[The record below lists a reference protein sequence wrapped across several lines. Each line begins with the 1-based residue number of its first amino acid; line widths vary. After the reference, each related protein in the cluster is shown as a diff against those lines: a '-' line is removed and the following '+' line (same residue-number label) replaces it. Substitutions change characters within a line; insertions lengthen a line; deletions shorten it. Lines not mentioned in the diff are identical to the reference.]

1 MRWIT
6 LIELSSIHHAPR
18 PTSNT
23 PIIIYLTGPGPVEP
37 STFPSLPAL
46 ALASNATVVCI
57 HYRLSAEQSYP
68 TPVHDVLAGFD
79 WVQKHLA
86 RVNVQIDHAERS
98 VETANIGVCGELVS
112 GSLATMLAL
121 TECRPTKGGV
131 KAAAV
136 GNAIVDWT
144 SIFPACANGIPP
156 AVSYREATTSAN
168 ARRVAPGWS
177 PNQHGPSLSNDG
189 LLHLR
194 SRLFTRPEKYFDPFA
209 SPLLFFRTP
218 GCDLVDDIHARQ
230 AFDHFD
236 GSSAEDSTTAHDASL
251 APAKKRRS
259 PRKYPLSGSG
269 LRLPY
274 MRFDAGIE
282 SSLLREQ
289 AEEMVDVLSKSANHW
304 DDELYGALD
313 REGVSKRVRLVERSG
328 LGLWGENE
336 LRELGT
342 WFGDVLRR

>member
-1 MRWIT
+1 MRWTT
-6 LIELSSIHHAPR
+6 LTEVFSIHHAPR

-23 PIIIYLTGPGPVEP
+23 PVIIYLTGPAPVEP
-37 STFPSLPAL
+37 STLPPLPAL

-57 HYRLSAEQSYP
+57 HYRLSTEQSYP

-86 RVNVQIDHAERS
+86 RVNVEIDHAEHP
-98 VETANIGVCGELVS
+98 VETASIGVCGELVS

-144 SIFPACANGIPP
+144 SLFPAGENGTPP
-156 AVSYREATTSAN
+156 AVSYREDREATTSPN
-168 ARRVAPGWS
+168 ARHVAPERS

-189 LLHLR
+189 LLQLR

-218 GCDLVDDIHARQ
+218 GSELASPVDDIHARQ
-230 AFDHFD
+230 AFDHHDGIAAHD
-236 GSSAEDSTTAHDASL
+236 GSL
-251 APAKKRRS
+251 AQTKRRRS
-259 PRKYPLSGSG
+259 SRKYPPSGSG

-274 MRFDAGIE
+274 MRFEAGIQ
-282 SSLLREQ
+282 SNLREQ
-289 AEEMVDVLSKSANHW
+289 GEEMVDVLNKSAKHW
-304 DDELYGALD
+304 EEESYGALD
-313 REGVSKRVRLVERSG
+313 RDAASKRVRLVERSG
-328 LGLWGENE
+328 LGLWGESE
-336 LRELGT
+336 LRELGN

>member
-1 MRWIT
+1 MP
-6 LIELSSIHHAPR
+6 LS
-18 PTSNT
+18 
-23 PIIIYLTGPGPVEP
+23 LLEP
-37 STFPSLPAL
+37 STFPCLPAL

-57 HYRLSAEQSYP
+57 HYRLSTEQSYP

-86 RVNVQIDHAERS
+86 RVNVQIDHAEHP

-131 KAAAV
+131 KAAAL

-144 SIFPACANGIPP
+144 SLFPAYDNGIPP
-156 AVSYREATTSAN
+156 AASYREATTSTN
-168 ARRVAPGWS
+168 AGPVAPEWPSG
-177 PNQHGPSLSNDG
+177 QYGPSLSNEG

-218 GCDLVDDIHARQ
+218 GCDLASPVDDMHVGQ
-230 AFDHFD
+230 AFD
-236 GSSAEDSTTAHDASL
+236 GPSAGDSTAAHDASL
-251 APAKKRRS
+251 AETKKRPSR
-259 PRKYPLSGSG
+259 RKYPPAGSG

-274 MRFDAGIE
+274 MRFEVGVE
-282 SSLLREQ
+282 SILREQ
-289 AEEMVDVLSKSANHW
+289 GEEMVDVLNKSAKHW
-304 DDELYGALD
+304 EDELYGAGD
-313 REGVSKRVRLVERSG
+313 GGGVSKRVRLLERSG

-336 LRELGT
+336 LRELGS
-342 WFGDVLRR
+342 WFGDVLRK